1 MAANRSEAAKAD
13 DNMAM
18 TESGAPA
25 ATPNQRPRLLTV
37 ALVIAALYFGR
48 EVIVPLVL
56 AVLLA
61 FVLAPVVVMLRRAF
75 VPHAL
80 AVVLAVLLSAAA
92 ILGLGLVMARQAGSL
107 LGSLS
112 TYAGNLRSKLDGL
125 HLAELMQEAQLAM
138 QNLRGMIGGGR
149 HGAALPATPAAESAT
164 PPLEVI
170 QSIAG
175 SVLAPLATA
184 GVVVLFA
191 IFVLLYR
198 EDLRDRLIRLAGSRD
213 LHRTTV
219 ALNDAARRLSRLFLA
234 QVALNTGVGVMIG
247 LALWVLGL
255 PSPALW
261 GILAGLMRFV
271 PFLGTYIALAPMLL
285 LAAAVEPGWGLA
297 LWVAGLFLAAELL
310 MGQVVEPMVFGHST
324 GISPVAVV
332 IAATFWTFIWG
343 PIGLLLAVPLTVCLV
358 VLGRHVPSL
367 DFLDIMLGDRPSLE
381 PGESFYQN
389 LLQGNLPRLLEQMRL
404 HLREHP
410 SLTTYH
416 DTIALPGLVL
426 ADQDWA
432 REVLETEQL
441 EEIRGRVTALL
452 EQLPHEVAEAP
463 VDPSAGLC
471 LCTPARGRLDDLS
484 AAMAAQALQ
493 AEGLPAAV
501 IAEGAEPSP
510 EMAATTRLCC
520 IAVLEES
527 STAASLRYLARRWE
541 KLLPDAQIAIGLW
554 QAAPDSPV
562 LAELRREAA
571 GQTIVTSLS
580 ELAALWRA
588 LANQPPAHAAPAP
601 QT

>member
-1 MAANRSEAAKAD
+1 
-13 DNMAM
+13 MAM
-18 TESGAPA
+18 THPEAVSDTPPNRRTGLLSA
-25 ATPNQRPRLLTV
+25 ALI
-37 ALVIAALYFGR
+37 IAALYFGR

-61 FVLAPVVVMLRRAF
+61 FVLAPVVVLLRRAF

-92 ILGLGLVMARQAGSL
+92 TLGLGLVMARQASSL
-107 LGSLS
+107 LGNLS
-112 TYAGNLRSKLDGL
+112 TYAENLRSKLQGL
-125 HLAELMQEAQLAM
+125 HLAELMREAQLAM
-138 QNLRGMIGGGR
+138 QNLRGMIGGGGR
-149 HGAALPATPAAESAT
+149 YDAGLPAAPAAEAGT

-170 QSIAG
+170 QSVAG

-367 DFLDIMLGDRPSLE
+367 DFLDIMLGDRPSLRPE
-381 PGESFYQN
+381 ESFYQN
-389 LLQGNLPRLLEQMRL
+389 LLQGNLPRLQEQA
-404 HLREHP
+404 HLLLRAQP
-410 SLTTYH
+410 SLTAYH
-416 DTIALPGLVL
+416 DTVALPGLVL

-432 REVLETEQL
+432 REVLEIEQL
-441 EEIRGRVTALL
+441 EEIRARLATLL
-452 EQLPHEVAEAP
+452 EHLPGEVTEAP

-484 AAMAAQALQ
+484 AVMAVQALR
-493 AEGLPAAV
+493 AEGLAAAV
-501 IAEGAEPSP
+501 IAEGAESSP
-510 EMAATTRLCC
+510 EMASAVRLCC

-541 KLLPDAQIAIGLW
+541 KLLPEAQIAIGLW
-554 QAAPDSPV
+554 QAAPDSSV

-571 GQTIVTSLS
+571 GQTIVTSIS

-588 LANQPPAHAAPAP
+588 LVNQPTARTVPVPEA
-601 QT
+601 

>member
-1 MAANRSEAAKAD
+1 MTDPEASASAA
-13 DNMAM
+13 
-18 TESGAPA
+18 P
-25 ATPNQRPRLLTV
+25 PNQRPGLLT
-37 ALVIAALYFGR
+37 LGLIIAALYFGR

-75 VPHAL
+75 VPHVL

-92 ILGLGLVMARQAGSL
+92 VLGLGLVMARQAGSL
-107 LGSLS
+107 LGNLS
-112 TYAGNLRSKLDGL
+112 TYAENLRSKLQGL
-125 HLAELMQEAQLAM
+125 HLAELMHEAQTAM
-138 QNLRGMIGGGR
+138 QNLRDMLDGGGR
-149 HGAALPATPAAESAT
+149 YEAGVPAAPAAEAGA

-170 QSIAG
+170 QSVAG

-184 GVVVLFA
+184 AVVVIFA

-234 QVALNTGVGVMIG
+234 QVALNTGVGVTIG

-285 LAAAVEPGWGLA
+285 LAAAVDPGWGLA
-297 LWVAGLFLAAELL
+297 LWVTGLFLAAELL

-324 GISPVAVV
+324 GLSPVAVV

-367 DFLDIMLGDRPSLE
+367 DFLDVMLGDRPSLRPE
-381 PGESFYQN
+381 ESFYQN

-404 HLREHP
+404 QLRAQP
-410 SLTTYH
+410 SLIAYH
-416 DTIALPGLVL
+416 DTVALPGLVL

-441 EEIRGRVTALL
+441 EEIRTRLGELL
-452 EQLPHEVAEAP
+452 EQLPHEVAEVP
-463 VDPSAGLC
+463 LDPSTGLC
-471 LCTPARGRLDDLS
+471 LCTSARGRLDDIS

-493 AEGLPAAV
+493 AEGLPASV
-501 IAEGAEPSP
+501 IAEGVEPPP
-510 EMAATTRLCC
+510 EMAAAARLCC

-541 KLLPDAQIAIGLW
+541 KLLPEAQIAIGLW

-562 LAELRREAA
+562 LAELRRESA

-588 LANQPPAHAAPAP
+588 LANQPPAHAVPAP
-601 QT
+601 DA